1 MSERTSAAPQQAT
14 KVAAT
19 QAASAVGPAE
29 APREYLEPPPGFDLR
44 HVRAFPLI
52 QRRCACEGSD
62 ESCAK
67 CAVQR
72 RAVPVSMP
80 GDVLEV
86 DADRAASRAMRF
98 LGGDVSARATEPI
111 VQRASAAAGGGGSH
125 AESTAVLSQIG
136 SGHALDGITRSRMEA
151 AFGSSFESVRVH
163 DDSGAAMMSRKFD
176 AHAFTL
182 GQHIAFASGAY
193 RPGTRTG
200 DDLLAHELAHTI
212 QQRGAAPLLSR
223 KNAGG
228 CAELAENV
236 DEQRDENSK
245 AGSAA
250 HKQIQ
255 SFFKK
260 QLFGEVALP
269 RATKEK
275 RDLDCPDAKT
285 PYGYMDL
292 FLPNIKRT
300 QIGEIKSIDG
310 AKYAVPDVVHYR
322 KRADELAGR
331 LTTGKPCATEKPQ
344 DQKDVTWDKNVFQG
358 KIAKGSRPEFVG
370 LDSVIDAG
378 QPTRL
383 GPFSNNPKKKLSCI
397 RKDGG
402 AVLYWC
408 TKDDKDDDEKKKKQQ
423 KQVDVVAQPEKEQ
436 KKKKVPVRIVARH
449 PAFQEMYER
458 IAAREAPPNRDFVV
472 AIDGDFYDQRV
483 KQFND
488 QAMRDRMRPMQIDPR
503 GVPFIAHTPW
513 AAMGQY
519 AEPIL
524 YGILAVAA
532 VAAVVA
538 VGILLLP
545 EIAVA
550 GGAVAATEGIVGGVV
565 ATEGVVGTTAVAGA
579 TYTTATGVT
588 LTVIEGGGG
597 AAAAS
602 GGGAVVATVAKGSA
616 AAAAV
621 IATILATDKNANA
634 AEIIKPV
641 VDKPI
646 ITVKDIT
653 GSQGKV
659 GDSITANGKPF
670 KVAFVLTTRDLNP

>member
-1 MSERTSAAPQQAT
+1 MSERTSAAPQQAA
-14 KVAAT
+14 KVAVS
-19 QAASAVGPAE
+19 QAASPIGPAE

-44 HVRAFPLI
+44 RVHAFPLI
-52 QRRCACEGSD
+52 QRRCACEGSG

-80 GDVLEV
+80 GDALEV
-86 DADRAASRAMRF
+86 DADRAASQAMRF

-111 VQRASAAAGGGGSH
+111 VQRASTAPAGSGGGH

-136 SGHALDGITRSRMEA
+136 SGHALDGMTRSRMEA
-151 AFGSSFESVRVH
+151 AFGSSFEGVRVH
-163 DDSGAAMMSRKFD
+163 DDSGAAMTARKLD

-193 RPGTRTG
+193 RPGTRAG

-245 AGSAA
+245 AGRLA
-250 HKQIQ
+250 HTQIQ
-255 SFFKK
+255 THFKK
-260 QLFGEVALP
+260 SLFSEVALP

-275 RDLDCPDAKT
+275 RDVDCPDPKT

-310 AKYAVPDVVHYR
+310 AKYAVPDVDHYR

-331 LTTGKPCATEKPQ
+331 LTIGKPCATEKPQ

-358 KIAKGSRPEFVG
+358 KIAKGTRPEFVG
-370 LDSVIDAG
+370 LDSVIDAAN
-378 QPTRL
+378 PTRL
-383 GPFSNNPKKKLSCI
+383 GPFLGNPLKKLSCI

-408 TKDDKDDDEKKKKQQ
+408 TKGDKDDDEKKKKKQ
-423 KQVDVVAQPEKEQ
+423 KQVDVVAKPEKEQ
-436 KKKKVPVRIVARH
+436 KKKKVPVQIVSRH

-458 IAAREAPPNRDFVV
+458 IAAREAPPGHDFVV
-472 AIDGDFYDQRV
+472 AIDADFYDQRV

-488 QAMRDRMRPMQIDPR
+488 QAMRDRMRSMQIDPR

-550 GGAVAATEGIVGGVV
+550 GGAVAVTEGVVGAAAV
-565 ATEGVVGTTAVAGA
+565 TEGVVGTTAVAGA

-597 AAAAS
+597 TAAA
-602 GGGAVVATVAKGSA
+602 GGTIVATVAKGSA

-621 IATILATDKNANA
+621 IATILATDKTANA